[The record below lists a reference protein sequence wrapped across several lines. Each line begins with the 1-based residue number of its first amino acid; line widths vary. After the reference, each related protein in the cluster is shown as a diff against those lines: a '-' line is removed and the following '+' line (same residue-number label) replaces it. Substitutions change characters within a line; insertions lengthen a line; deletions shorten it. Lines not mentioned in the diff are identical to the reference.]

1 MFHLLSRMSY
11 NDFGSCESM
20 LHIRYRAKANKQHT
34 LSVNIGNNLLS
45 CVVCVKLNLERQIT
59 GIKLHSFHGVFPP
72 PNEQTPAPGYGAGMR
87 DAAQCIAI
95 KLAFRSTLVGT
106 ISQTSIDPSSR
117 SVDTLRFTN
126 SPSRALSSSING
138 RMLGMMGTVWYIRC
152 IFQVLQ
158 I

>member
-1 MFHLLSRMSY
+1 MSSTP
-11 NDFGSCESM
+11 F
-20 LHIRYRAKANKQHT
+20 
-34 LSVNIGNNLLS
+34 
-45 CVVCVKLNLERQIT
+45 
-59 GIKLHSFHGVFPP
+59 FPP

-95 KLAFRSTLVGT
+95 KLAFRSALVGT

>member
-1 MFHLLSRMSY
+1 MTAKRSFQPVDGEHPLLPCHERLITAKPVQTPDKQNTSGTR
-11 NDFGSCESM
+11 
-20 LHIRYRAKANKQHT
+20 LQRAPPHKT
-34 LSVNIGNNLLS
+34 
-45 CVVCVKLNLERQIT
+45 T
-59 GIKLHSFHGVFPP
+59 FYGVFPP

-95 KLAFRSTLVGT
+95 KLAFRSALVGT

-138 RMLGMMGTVWYIRC
+138 RMLGMMGMI
-152 IFQVLQ
+152 IDH
-158 I
+158 